1 VTIQLWDFQEAARED
16 LRSAYAAGY
25 LAPLLV
31 LPTGAGKTTLFCD
44 MALRASGKGKR
55 VLILVHRCELLMQAS
70 RRLEAMGVAHGLIAP
85 GISWR
90 PDRVQV
96 ASKETLLRRMKK
108 AGDPARAWL
117 LGLDLLVIDEAHH
130 CTPANGWGRLLGFL
144 GLLPGEET
152 APMAEGHRVR
162 CLGVTATPE
171 RLDGQGLGQACGGP
185 FDHMVVGPS
194 TAELVMRGYLAR
206 PVVLTAD
213 VEALTEGVEVR
224 GGDYVAG
231 QVAERLTRAVVG
243 DAVAEYRKHV
253 RGGPALVFC
262 PTVAKAEEVAETFRA
277 AGIRAA
283 SVDGA
288 LAHGEREARIRD
300 LGAGVLQ
307 VLTNCMIVSEGTD
320 IPIVEAVIML
330 RPTQS
335 QALYM
340 QMCGRGMRMY
350 PGKSR
355 ALIIDHV
362 GNRYRHGLPDE
373 DREWTLDAAR
383 RKVRKKG
390 EKERVRHEWQCERCG
405 AWHRPVP
412 VCPSC
417 GFRYPVSDSMR
428 FVDGE
433 LRAAETEAEQY
444 ARYAAAGGG
453 LRVRSLDQ
461 WVAEA
466 RQRGYRDG
474 WARHRFE
481 WQEKKLAQL
490 QGGTA

>member
-1 VTIQLWDFQEAARED
+1 MRIQLWDFQEDARER
-16 LRSAYAAGY
+16 LRAAYAVGY
-25 LAPLLV
+25 RAPLLV

-44 MALRASGKGKR
+44 MALRAAAKGKR

-70 RRLEAMGVAHGLIAP
+70 RRLEAMGVTHGLIAP
-85 GISWR
+85 GVSWR
-90 PDRVQV
+90 ADPVQV
-96 ASKETLLRRMKK
+96 ASKDTLLRRIKK
-108 AGDPARAWL
+108 VGDPARAWL

-130 CTPANGWGRLLGFL
+130 CTPANGWGRLLEFL
-144 GLLPGEET
+144 GLLPGDG
-152 APMAEGHRVR
+152 AQVADGHRVR

-185 FDHMVVGPS
+185 FDHLVVGPS
-194 TAELVMRGYLAR
+194 TAELVVRGYLAR

-213 VEALTEGVEVR
+213 VEALTEGVESR

-262 PTVAKAEEVAETFRA
+262 PTVAKAEEVAETFRS
-277 AGIRAA
+277 AGVRAA

-300 LGAGVLQ
+300 LGAGALQ

-335 QALYM
+335 PALYM
-340 QMCGRGMRMY
+340 QMCGRGMRMF
-350 PGKSR
+350 PGKTR

-373 DREWTLDAAR
+373 DREWTLDAPR
-383 RKVRKKG
+383 RKVRKKADATP
-390 EKERVRHEWQCERCG
+390 RARHEWQCERCR

-412 VCPSC
+412 VCPVC
-417 GFRYPVSDSMR
+417 GYRYPTMDAMR
-428 FVDGE
+428 VVDGE
-433 LRAAETEAEQY
+433 LREAESEAEQY
-444 ARYAAAGGG
+444 ARYAEAGGG
-453 LRVRSLDQ
+453 LRVKTLDQ
-461 WVAEA
+461 WRGEA
-466 RQRGYRDG
+466 RQRGYKDG

-490 QGGTA
+490 RGAI